1 MFGILKE
8 NILDKLEETYISE
21 GEENFK
27 KEFNKYIKTIK
38 ENKNLKEFY
47 EVYDLFNQVNFD
59 DEVIAKEFVEESI
72 NYLKQFDKSEI
83 KKLET
88 ILESKTKKTLNEDTI
103 EYKLDRLIFEESINL
118 KDKVVL
124 KVNLVKQLTNKEKKT
139 SNYKETFEKLQTNI
153 NENIAKLS
161 PNQTDILDLFV
172 ENDSS
177 KINDYY
183 KNLINETA
191 ELVDKKI
198 VESGDINVAKKLLE
212 VKIKLT
218 DLKKETP
225 NIAEIERIIELKESF
240 N

>member
-59 DEVIAKEFVEESI
+59 DVVIAKEFVEESI

-225 NIAEIERIIELKESF
+225 NIAEIERIVELKESF